1 MNECVFCDIVNN
13 QIPSWVIYQNKD
25 VICFLPKSPE
35 VYGHTIVASKQH
47 ITDIY
52 TAPESILGNLM
63 IVSKKLA
70 IHYKTQ
76 IDASGIN
83 LLHASGISAQQSVL
97 HFHLHLIPRFDKDGL
112 NAWLEF
118 PSASFDKDE
127 MLKKMKLLK

>member
-1 MNECVFCDIVNN
+1 M
-13 QIPSWVIYQNKD
+13 
-25 VICFLPKSPE
+25 FLTKVTRSLWSHNRCAKTA
-35 VYGHTIVASKQH
+35 YY
-47 ITDIY
+47 DIY
-52 TAPESILGNLM
+52 TAPESILRNLM